1 MKKVFTL
8 IALGSVAIASANQY
22 YQPSGNGMNSCPTC
36 NNGGGYYQGQ
46 PSNGGGY
53 YQNQP
58 NSGGGYYQGQS
69 NGNYYQQNQNSRG
82 YYQRD
87 GQNYQQNSPQQG
99 NQSYDR
105 IQQKNPSRTTSD
117 QEIKKKIQDTLSS
130 GWFSKG
136 FQNVSADVNNGN
148 VNLSGSVD
156 TMENRNKIEESVRK
170 IDGVKQ
176 VNNQISIV
184 KEKADDAYSDTKLQD
199 SEKKFP
205 LDVASNA
212 QDRQI
217 NAKIRNRL
225 SDGWFSKGY
234 ETIVIRTNNG
244 VVIISGTV
252 DKSEDIQKINDEVKA
267 IDGVK
272 SVINQIAVTNK

>member
-1 MKKVFTL
+1 MKKIFTL

-22 YQPSGNGMNSCPTC
+22 H
-36 NNGGGYYQGQ
+36 
-46 PSNGGGY
+46 
-53 YQNQP
+53 
-58 NSGGGYYQGQS
+58 QS
-69 NGNYYQQNQNSRG
+69 S
-82 YYQRD
+82 
-87 GQNYQQNSPQQG
+87 
-99 NQSYDR
+99 
-105 IQQKNPSRTTSD
+105 
-117 QEIKKKIQDTLSS
+117 
-130 GWFSKG
+130 
-136 FQNVSADVNNGN
+136 GN

-156 TMENRNKIEESVRK
+156 TLENKNKVEESVRK

-184 KEKADDAYSDTKLQD
+184 KEKSDDAYSDSQLQD

-217 NAKIRNRL
+217 NAKIRHRL

-234 ETIVIRTNNG
+234 ESIVIRTNNG

-252 DKSEDIQKINDEVKA
+252 DKPEDIQLISDEVKA
-267 IDGVK
+267 IDGVR
-272 SVINQIAVTNK
+272 SVINQTAAINK